1 MIFEGA
7 IDAHVHLWDPSRNDD
22 ILILQD
28 HPWLAPRGEATK
40 LADHLTATGVSGAIV
55 VQSAPDAEHSD
66 WLIARASKVLGVHGV
81 VAWVDPFASD
91 AQAHIEVLRNNP
103 MVCGIRL
110 MLNRCHRPEHFQSP
124 GAVSVLSLVA
134 ETDLAIECLCPA
146 AHLSV
151 VKAIA
156 EALANS
162 SVILDHCGL
171 PPESES
177 GLANWEGAL
186 SDLATLPNVT
196 CKFSGLIEPFGPDAT
211 LLQIERRAFK
221 TLDIFGPERLMLC
234 SNFPVADLGG
244 GIVKWADMVEQL
256 IHRSGLSTNERAA
269 MLTET
274 ALSAYSIDL
283 KISQKGQNA

>member
-7 IDAHVHLWDPSRNDD
+7 IDAHVHLWDAARNDD

-66 WLIARASKVLGVHGV
+66 WLRARASEVPGVQGV
-81 VAWVDPFASD
+81 VAWIDPFASD

-110 MLNRCHRPEHFQSP
+110 MVNRYHRPEQFQTP
-124 GAVSVLSLVA
+124 DAVSVLSLVA
-134 ETDLAIECLCPA
+134 EADLAIECLCPA
-146 AHLSV
+146 PHLSV

-156 EALANS
+156 EALAHA

-177 GLANWEGAL
+177 ALADWEGAL

-196 CKFSGLIEPFGPDAT
+196 SKFSGLIEPFGPDST
-211 LLQIERRAFK
+211 LSQIESRAFK
-221 TLDIFGPERLMLC
+221 TLDIFGPERLMLS

-244 GIVKWADMVEQL
+244 GIAKWADMAEKL
-256 IHRSGLSTNERAA
+256 MHLSGLSTNERAA

-274 ALSAYSIDL
+274 ALSAYSIDPQR
-283 KISQKGQNA
+283 SQEGQNA